1 MGESPASAVI
11 EIQGWQLHTAGEPLD
26 KVTRQLA
33 IASLADGDVVVKV
46 AGCGVC
52 HTDLGFAFDGVRTG
66 HSLPLTLGHE
76 IAGTVVAAGKGALDR
91 VGESVVIPAVIPCGD
106 CAYCQAGYGR
116 SCRNQIFPG
125 CDVHGGFASH
135 VVVPSRGLC
144 TVDLDRLAK
153 AGLDLAELSVIA
165 DAVTT
170 PYQAIELAKLEEGDV
185 AIFVGVGGVGNF
197 GVQIAAARGA
207 HVVAI
212 DIDDR
217 RLEALADLPLPVS
230 LSLNVR
236 DMDSR
241 TARKAIQ
248 GHVNAHNLRPFGWK
262 IFETSGTK
270 AGQEMAF
277 GLLTFGSSL
286 GVVGYT
292 LDTVTVRLSN
302 LMAFDAVARG
312 NWGCLPEHYVG
323 ALDLVLDGKI
333 ALKPMIEKRPMS
345 TINATFND
353 LKEHKLAVRPVL
365 IPDFD

>member
-1 MGESPASAVI
+1 MSEAHASALIDIHGWQLRAVGEPLELVTRQVSPASI
-11 EIQGWQLHTAGEPLD
+11 
-26 KVTRQLA
+26 
-33 IASLADGDVVVKV
+33 GDDEVVVEV

-52 HTDLGFAFDGVRTG
+52 HTDIGFAFDGVRTG
-66 HSLPLTLGHE
+66 HPLPLTLGHE
-76 IAGTVVAAGKGALDR
+76 IAGTVIAAGAGASEW
-91 VGESVVIPAVIPCGD
+91 VGQAVIVPAVIPCGE
-106 CAYCQAGYGR
+106 CEMCRSGYGR
-116 SCRNQIFPG
+116 ACRKQIFPG

-144 TVDLDRLAK
+144 PVDLERLAGV
-153 AGLDLAELSVIA
+153 GLELADLSVIA

-170 PYQAIELAKLEEGDV
+170 PYQAIELAELREGDL

-212 DIDDR
+212 DVDDR
-217 RLEALADLPLPVS
+217 RLEAVS
-230 LSLNVR
+230 KVGASLTFNVSEV
-236 DMDSR
+236 DSR
-241 TARKAIQ
+241 AARKAIRN
-248 GHVNAHNLRPFGWK
+248 HVKEHGLRAFGWK

-277 GLLTFGSSL
+277 GLLTFGGHV

-323 ALDLVLDGKI
+323 AVDLVLEGKLD
-333 ALKPMIEKRPMS
+333 LKSMIERRPMS
-345 TINATFND
+345 TLNATFND
-353 LKEHKLAVRPVL
+353 LKEHRLAVRPVL
-365 IPDFD
+365 IPDF